1 MFTRTQTPPAAFP
14 ELGLPGGSIAT
25 TALLDLMGPVEGQHV
40 LVVGPGAL
48 EVMCAL
54 NARGAVSVMSLPAKC
69 RARVEAVDV
78 TVAPNVFCADT
89 AEIAILRARATRGP
103 RQCLYLRFAPSEGM
117 ALIRQARDCLVRHG
131 FDAGRAHWL
140 GDRAVLVAGR
150 ALPGAVPPCVR

>member
-1 MFTRTQTPPAAFP
+1 MFTRTQTSPAASP
-14 ELGLPGGSIAT
+14 EFGLPGSAAT
-25 TALLDLMGPVEGQHV
+25 TALLDLMGPIEGQHV

-54 NARGAVSVMSLPAKC
+54 NARGAISVMSLPAKC
-69 RARVEAVDV
+69 GARVEAVDV

-89 AEIAILRARATRGP
+89 AEIAILRARASSRP
-103 RQCLYLRFAPSEGM
+103 WRRLYFRFAPSEGM
-117 ALIRQARDCLVRHG
+117 ALIRQARECLVRHG

-150 ALPGAVPPCVR
+150 ALPGTVPTYLR